1 MLNLDE
7 INSTIEE
14 LENSSTTFDTC
25 NKLASLYIVRQHL
38 QKDNEPVVQTVVH
51 KVETELQDILP
62 HYRKYCDIKRQY
74 QLKEIPESAVYRA
87 MNIVCTEIKEFLH
100 ILYSSTDTQEER
112 TIIRQMLQDIN
123 RAL

>member
-25 NKLASLYIVRQHL
+25 NKLASLYIVRQNI
-38 QKDNEPVVQTVVH
+38 QKEDIPTVQTV
-51 KVETELQDILP
+51 ESELQDILP
-62 HYRKYCDIKRQY
+62 HYRKYCNIKRQY
-74 QLKEIPESAVYRA
+74 QLKEIAESTVYDA

-100 ILYSSTDTQEER
+100 ILYSSTDTQTER
-112 TIIRQMLQDIN
+112 NIIRQMLQDIN